1 MLTEAEIVDR
11 GVIKNVP
18 LVLGDGDDHAPAG
31 HWFNTSGIRMY
42 SERRV
47 KIAEKL
53 ISTAGVVGFMHP
65 EAEELNAQ
73 ELPCT
78 PAIFIFDYKT
88 VLPTAAPGLAGQ
100 IRGQRISHPRHGR
113 VPGSQHNELL
123 LIQQA
128 LQSIIEFAYPGLA
141 ARTAKN
147 ALKHL
152 DKIAADAPRAF
163 KEAWPNVTLRRPKLR
178 YNTSRGKSRK
188 AAIRILDVLSLIH
201 SGGLSHEKVSLSE
214 LNIFEILAWSP
225 TLRVDHK
232 ISKPI

>member
-1 MLTEAEIVDR
+1 MAHRRTSETDKSGPWIHPARHDHVSHVSDYTVPVTFAKYTMLTEAEIVDR

-18 LVLGDGDDHAPAG
+18 LVLDDGNDHAPAG
-31 HWFNTSGIRMY
+31 HWFNTSGIRMH

-53 ISTAGVVGFMHP
+53 ISTGGVGGFMHP

-113 VPGSQHNELL
+113 APGSQHNELV

-141 ARTAKN
+141 ARTARN

-152 DKIAADAPRAF
+152 DKIAADAPRAL
-163 KEAWPNVTLRRPKLR
+163 KEAC
-178 YNTSRGKSRK
+178 
-188 AAIRILDVLSLIH
+188 
-201 SGGLSHEKVSLSE
+201 
-214 LNIFEILAWSP
+214 
-225 TLRVDHK
+225 
-232 ISKPI
+232 